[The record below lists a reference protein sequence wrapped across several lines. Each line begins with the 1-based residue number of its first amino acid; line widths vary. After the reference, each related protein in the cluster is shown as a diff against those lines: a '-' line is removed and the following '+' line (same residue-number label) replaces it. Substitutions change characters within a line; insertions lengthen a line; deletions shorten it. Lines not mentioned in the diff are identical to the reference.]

1 MFLIRFFFAAFI
13 TLAVTVAVNAQQKT
27 PIDNS
32 IVRESETFEN
42 TLQATWPTKGKD
54 AKTWKAEGTKA
65 SAANDH
71 RSGTGFFAS
80 SALLDKKNADTW
92 LHLAREYLAIETD
105 KYSEKSTF
113 ARNASSSAYIAY
125 TRSQTSEA
133 KAEALAVLAESL
145 GARDQW
151 RPALRIYKMSLGLVA
166 DTDVQEAYDAAFNE
180 HGFRMLD
187 YTSDNESNAPRIC
200 VQFSEDLAKGRI
212 DFTNYVTVNNEKPA
226 SVRVQGSQL
235 CVEDLLHGKRYEVKV
250 RSGIP
255 STEDD
260 LLPKPVELTVYIR
273 DRSPSVR
280 FSARNYVLPRT
291 GQQGIPIVSINT
303 KLVKATIYRIGD
315 RRLAEEV
322 LDGDFQKPMQTYQL
336 NQLANQKGEKLWSGE
351 MPVASKLNEEV
362 TTAFPVDTLLP
373 NLKPGLYVIAASAAE
388 EGAKPDNDSDADSD
402 YSTKTTQWFVV
413 SDLGLTAFSGADGVH
428 VYVRSLGAA
437 SPAADTEI
445 RLVARN
451 NEVLGTAK
459 TDAHGV
465 ATFESALTHGVG
477 GLAPALVIARGA
489 DSDYGFLD
497 ITKQAFDLSDRGVGG
512 RTPPG
517 PLDAML
523 FTERG
528 VYRPG
533 ENVYITALLRD
544 AGCERRRL
552 HAADCEA
559 VPPRWRRRPAR
570 NACRP
575 GQWRPQLAD
584 RAAGYGHDGLLAAC
598 GLCRSEG
605 SRALR
610 EDLPRRGLRSRA
622 SGDEADRVAA
632 CDRGWLSGHHRPCW
646 PLPLW
651 CACLKP
657 RPRRRN
663 VDFRIERSQ
672 RFFRLPGG
680 PRNREVHRPS
690 ARSLRRCRT
699 RTGPARHP
707 FPSLCPICRKPRSLW
722 PPTLSSACVSR
733 ADACSP
739 TRSR

>member
-1 MFLIRFFFAAFI
+1 MFLIRFSFAAFVA
-13 TLAVTVAVNAQQKT
+13 LAVTVAASAQQKT
-27 PIDNS
+27 SIDNS

-42 TLQATWPTKGKD
+42 TLLATWPTKGKD
-54 AKTWKAEGTKA
+54 AKAWKAEGTKA

-71 RSGTGFFAS
+71 RSATGSFAS

-92 LHLAREYLAIETD
+92 LQLAREYLAIETD

-113 ARNASSSAYIAY
+113 ARNASSAAYIAY
-125 TRSQTSEA
+125 TRSQASEA

-151 RPALRIYKMSLGLVA
+151 RPALRIYKMSLGLAA
-166 DTDVQEAYDAAFNE
+166 DADVQQAYDEAFNE

-226 SVRVQGSQL
+226 SVRVKGAQL

-291 GQQGIPIVSINT
+291 GQQGIPLVSINT

-322 LDGDFQKPMQTYQL
+322 LDGDFQKPMETYQL
-336 NQLANQKGEKLWSGE
+336 SQLANQKGEKLWSGE

-402 YSTKTTQWFVV
+402 YSMKTTQWFVV

-428 VYVRSLGAA
+428 VYVRSLGVA
-437 SPAADTEI
+437 SPVADTEI

-459 TDAHGV
+459 TDVHGV
-465 ATFESALTHGVG
+465 ATFEAALTHGVG

-497 ITKQAFDLSDRGVGG
+497 ITKQAFDLV
-512 RTPPG
+512 
-517 PLDAML
+517 
-523 FTERG
+523 
-528 VYRPG
+528 
-533 ENVYITALLRD
+533 
-544 AGCERRRL
+544 
-552 HAADCEA
+552 
-559 VPPRWRRRPAR
+559 
-570 NACRP
+570 
-575 GQWRPQLAD
+575 
-584 RAAGYGHDGLLAAC
+584 
-598 GLCRSEG
+598 
-605 SRALR
+605 
-610 EDLPRRGLRSRA
+610 
-622 SGDEADRVAA
+622 
-632 CDRGWLSGHHRPCW
+632 
-646 PLPLW
+646 
-651 CACLKP
+651 
-657 RPRRRN
+657 RPRRRRAHASRAARR
-663 VDFRIERSQ
+663 DGFHGTR
-672 RFFRLPGG
+672 RLPPG
-680 PRNREVHRPS
+680 RKCLHHR
-690 ARSLRRCRT
+690 A
-699 RTGPARHP
+699 PA
-707 FPSLCPICRKPRSLW
+707 
-722 PPTLSSACVSR
+722 
-733 ADACSP
+733 
-739 TRSR
+739 

>member
-13 TLAVTVAVNAQQKT
+13 TLAVTVVASAQQKT
-27 PIDNS
+27 PIDDS

-54 AKTWKAEGTKA
+54 AKAWKAEGTKA

-71 RSGTGFFAS
+71 RSATGSFAS

-92 LHLAREYLAIETD
+92 LQLGREYLAIETD
-105 KYSEKSTF
+105 KYSEKSAF

-151 RPALRIYKMSLGLVA
+151 RPALRIYKMSLGFAA
-166 DTDVQEAYDAAFNE
+166 DADVQQAYDQAFNE

-322 LDGDFQKPMQTYQL
+322 LDGDFQKPMETYQL
-336 NQLANQKGEKLWSGE
+336 SQLANHKGEKLWSGE
-351 MPVASKLNEEV
+351 MPVTSKLNEEV

-402 YSTKTTQWFVV
+402 YSLKTTQWFVV

-428 VYVRSLGAA
+428 VYVRSLGSAGA
-437 SPAADTEI
+437 VADAEI

-459 TDAHGV
+459 TDAQGV
-465 ATFESALTHGVG
+465 ATFESALTHGAG

-517 PLDAML
+517 STRRDGFHGTRRLP
-523 FTERG
+523 
-528 VYRPG
+528 PG
-533 ENVYITALLRD
+533 RKCLYHRAI
-544 AGCERRRL
+544 AGRRRECRRF
-552 HAADCEA
+552 HAADREA
-559 VPPRWRRRPAR
+559 VPPGWR
-570 NACRP
+570 
-575 GQWRPQLAD
+575 
-584 RAAGYGHDGLLAAC
+584 
-598 GLCRSEG
+598 
-605 SRALR
+605 
-610 EDLPRRGLRSRA
+610 
-622 SGDEADRVAA
+622 
-632 CDRGWLSGHHRPCW
+632 
-646 PLPLW
+646 
-651 CACLKP
+651 
-657 RPRRRN
+657 
-663 VDFRIERSQ
+663 
-672 RFFRLPGG
+672 
-680 PRNREVHRPS
+680 
-690 ARSLRRCRT
+690 
-699 RTGPARHP
+699 
-707 FPSLCPICRKPRSLW
+707 
-722 PPTLSSACVSR
+722 
-733 ADACSP
+733 
-739 TRSR
+739 